1 MYLNGYGYSAI
12 FAELDKLGMKT
23 KFGKP
28 FGKNSLYSIL
38 SNPRYSGTYTFNK
51 VSTRADGSRNSHST
65 SKDIIVIEDALPAII
80 SKEAYKKVME
90 KMQANKRRA
99 ASYKA
104 KNVYLL
110 SGLLVCRECG
120 ASMIGKTTSARG
132 VKYHYYKCG
141 SQEKRTGDT
150 KCQLKA
156 INMTALDEV
165 VFEQIEKNIFAK
177 DRIKDIS
184 NGIIAEYEKRNS
196 SIEQIKVE
204 LQKQKSITERK
215 MDNLYTK
222 IEDGIADDY
231 DMERLKKVKEEMTS
245 IKTQLGELEYRE
257 EMSLT
262 SKEVTQV
269 MQKYHKAIQQQKDPG
284 TSRALLNNFVN
295 KLTISSEKLTIEFKV
310 NFCDMIG
317 AGEGT

>member
-1 MYLNGYGYSAI
+1 
-12 FAELDKLGMKT
+12 
-23 KFGKP
+23 
-28 FGKNSLYSIL
+28 
-38 SNPRYSGTYTFNK
+38 
-51 VSTRADGSRNSHST
+51 
-65 SKDIIVIEDALPAII
+65 
-80 SKEAYKKVME
+80 
-90 KMQANKRRA
+90 
-99 ASYKA
+99 
-104 KNVYLL
+104 
-110 SGLLVCRECG
+110 
-120 ASMIGKTTSARG
+120 
-132 VKYHYYKCG
+132 
-141 SQEKRTGDT
+141 
-150 KCQLKA
+150 
-156 INMTALDEV
+156 
-165 VFEQIEKNIFAK
+165 
-177 DRIKDIS
+177 
-184 NGIIAEYEKRNS
+184 
-196 SIEQIKVE
+196 
-204 LQKQKSITERK
+204 

-317 AGEGT
+317 AGEKTALKLKQIVFRMFIDRKRFAS